1 MTQTPD
7 IIIKLFS
14 FVHSFGAPKTV
25 DLLYSLEYFSATN
38 VENYQRY
45 YGRPKRIQ
53 NELLHLT
60 EYEDILKMIL
70 NDR

>member
-1 MTQTPD
+1 
-7 IIIKLFS
+7 
-14 FVHSFGAPKTV
+14 
-25 DLLYSLEYFSATN
+25 LYSLEYFSATN